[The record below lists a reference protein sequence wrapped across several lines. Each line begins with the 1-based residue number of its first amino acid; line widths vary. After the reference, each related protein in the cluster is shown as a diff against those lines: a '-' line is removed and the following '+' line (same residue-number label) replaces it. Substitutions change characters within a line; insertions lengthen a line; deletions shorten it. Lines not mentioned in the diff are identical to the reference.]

1 MTIFI
6 KILLFM
12 IVIAS
17 LIACESAS
25 VRREE
30 TISQHPQWNM
40 QIKQLIREG
49 FLVQGMDKEQVKAA
63 WGKPCWSCTGTT
75 KGQWGEAWEYA
86 TQVVFFD
93 TAGKVTRWEAK

>member
-17 LIACESAS
+17 LIACESAP

-30 TISQHPQWNM
+30 TISQNTQWGK
-40 QIKQLIREG
+40 QVTQLIREG

-93 TAGKVTRWEAK
+93 TAGKLIRWETK